1 MLSMFIN
8 LFCRLNYPS
17 LGSGVEQIFSE
28 EEGKAMYI
36 DYLTALSRKIA
47 SDQLTV
53 PNKDLDILKVDVYGN
68 LNILT
73 KNISSERLLNKLVSL
88 AKHLLRVK
96 TDMRGINK
104 LPVKI
109 LAEKLAKEPL
119 SISLEEFE
127 DECKAISLGALSVY
141 RRMAKCI
148 DSNIHLVNLFFISSK
163 NYEQNVDL
171 NQKLFSSNKLK
182 IKS

>member
-1 MLSMFIN
+1 
-8 LFCRLNYPS
+8 
-17 LGSGVEQIFSE
+17 
-28 EEGKAMYI
+28 MYI

-109 LAEKLAKEPL
+109 LAEKLAK
-119 SISLEEFE
+119 
-127 DECKAISLGALSVY
+127 
-141 RRMAKCI
+141 
-148 DSNIHLVNLFFISSK
+148 
-163 NYEQNVDL
+163 
-171 NQKLFSSNKLK
+171 
-182 IKS
+182 

>member
-1 MLSMFIN
+1 
-8 LFCRLNYPS
+8 
-17 LGSGVEQIFSE
+17 
-28 EEGKAMYI
+28 MYI

-47 SDQLTV
+47 SDHLTV

-109 LAEKLAKEPL
+109 LAEKLAK
-119 SISLEEFE
+119 
-127 DECKAISLGALSVY
+127 
-141 RRMAKCI
+141 
-148 DSNIHLVNLFFISSK
+148 
-163 NYEQNVDL
+163 
-171 NQKLFSSNKLK
+171 
-182 IKS
+182 